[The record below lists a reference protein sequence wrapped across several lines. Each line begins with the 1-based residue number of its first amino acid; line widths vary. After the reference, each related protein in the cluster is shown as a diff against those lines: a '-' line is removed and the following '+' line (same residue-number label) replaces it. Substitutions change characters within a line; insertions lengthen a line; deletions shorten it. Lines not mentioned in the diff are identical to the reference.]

1 LGRREPA
8 RRRSTAAGEHDCGG
22 SGSRRGGHGL
32 GQHVTLGVVVGSREA
47 RGAVGQWGGRAA
59 SSGSGGGGNG
69 GGAARVARGEEKDG
83 A

>member
-1 LGRREPA
+1 
-8 RRRSTAAGEHDCGG
+8 
-22 SGSRRGGHGL
+22 
-32 GQHVTLGVVVGSREA
+32 VTLGGIVGSRET

-69 GGAARVARGEEKDG
+69 DGAARVAGGEEKDG